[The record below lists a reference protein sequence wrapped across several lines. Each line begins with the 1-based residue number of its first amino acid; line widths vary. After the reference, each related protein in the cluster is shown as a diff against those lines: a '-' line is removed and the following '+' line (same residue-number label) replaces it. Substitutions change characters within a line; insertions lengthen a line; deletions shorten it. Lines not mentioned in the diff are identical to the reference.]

1 MARDLRNL
9 KTKLVL
15 GAVAGN
21 VAVTGVRTNDKLLAV
36 HEIDFT
42 LTEGVPNTRT
52 WVPADRTA
60 EFKITANDVINNTGG
75 TSTANKLLLVIWVGA
90 HERGGAI
97 R

>member
-21 VAVTGVRTNDKLLAV
+21 VTVTGIRTNDKILAV

-60 EFKITANDVINNTGG
+60 EFKIAANNVINNAAG
-75 TSTANKLLLVIWVGA
+75 TSTANKLLLVIWIGA
-90 HERGGAI
+90 HERGGVVI
-97 R
+97 